1 MRPTASDL
9 GQLVVIAEVTHSF
22 TISHNR
28 FSPTLPNTYKTLL
41 KFLGSG
47 HIQVDKLWGLCGS
60 AASLFGGLQATT
72 DERQY
77 YKHTN

>member
-1 MRPTASDL
+1 MGPNASDL

-22 TISHNR
+22 TISHNS
-28 FSPTLPNTYKTLL
+28 FSPTLSNTYKTLL

-47 HIQVDKLWGLCGS
+47 RIQVDKLWGLCGS

-77 YKHTN
+77 YKRTN

>member
-1 MRPTASDL
+1 MRPNASDL

-47 HIQVDKLWGLCGS
+47 RI
-60 AASLFGGLQATT
+60 
-72 DERQY
+72 
-77 YKHTN
+77 